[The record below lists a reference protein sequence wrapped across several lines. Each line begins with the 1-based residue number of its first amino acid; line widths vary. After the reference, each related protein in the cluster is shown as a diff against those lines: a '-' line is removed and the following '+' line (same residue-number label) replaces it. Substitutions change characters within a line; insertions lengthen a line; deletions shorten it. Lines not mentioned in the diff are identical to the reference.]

1 MNIQEV
7 ARRAQV
13 STATVSRTINGSDKV
28 APETANR
35 VRRAIEELNYFP
47 DTNARALGSGR
58 SRLYGLIISDI
69 TNPFFPELVRSFE
82 DVAVAHG
89 QEVVVANTGY
99 NPQRTELCVQ
109 RMLERKVDGV
119 AIMTSEMGSHLVE
132 LLSSRR
138 IPMVFLDTGVI
149 GPAMSNILIDYS
161 LGVDAAVAHLVG
173 LGHELIGFISGPMTL
188 SSARIRRNSFLDS
201 LKRNG
206 ISIRNRFLQE
216 GNHRI
221 DGGRLATKRLLEQ
234 KNRPTAI
241 LCSNDLTA
249 IGAIGSIHQ
258 HGMEAPGDLSVVGF
272 DDIEISASIHPAL
285 TTVRLSR
292 TEIAER
298 AFRALFAASQ
308 EKEAY
313 GQEYRIRP
321 ELIIRQSTAPPRQQS
336 GKPANRRTVRSATR
350 QLS

>member
-1 MNIQEV
+1 
-7 ARRAQV
+7 
-13 STATVSRTINGSDKV
+13 
-28 APETANR
+28 
-35 VRRAIEELNYFP
+35 
-47 DTNARALGSGR
+47 
-58 SRLYGLIISDI
+58 
-69 TNPFFPELVRSFE
+69 
-82 DVAVAHG
+82 
-89 QEVVVANTGY
+89 
-99 NPQRTELCVQ
+99 
-109 RMLERKVDGV
+109 
-119 AIMTSEMGSHLVE
+119 
-132 LLSSRR
+132 
-138 IPMVFLDTGVI
+138 
-149 GPAMSNILIDYS
+149 MSNILIDYS
-161 LGVDAAVAHLVG
+161 LGIDAAVAHLAG

-206 ISIRNRFLQE
+206 ITIRKRFLEE

-221 DGGRLATKRLLEQ
+221 DGGRLATKRLLEE
-234 KNRPTAI
+234 KHRPTAI

-308 EKEAY
+308 EKEAE

-321 ELIIRQSTAPPRQQS
+321 ELIIRQSTAAPRQQPV
-336 GKPANRRTVRSATR
+336 KPANRRISRSTSR